1 MTTHGSWLA
10 PELTELAA
18 QRILDAA
25 ERLFAEK
32 GPGKVGM
39 GAIAD
44 AAGCSRATLYRYFE
58 SRRALQSAFAHR
70 EAIAIIEVIADRVA
84 AIEDARERGALALLT
99 ALEEVRARPTLA
111 AWVSPANAAELTD
124 VLRDS
129 PLIETFV
136 ARFVGAYDDVPDLD
150 LARWVLRSLISFLS
164 LPAGDPAEERRMVE
178 RFLVPLLTLS

>member
-10 PELTELAA
+10 PELNEIAA

-70 EAIAIIEVIADRVA
+70 EALAIIEVIADRIAGVEDRQDRA
-84 AIEDARERGALALLT
+84 VRAFVTAI
-99 ALEEVRARPTLA
+99 EEVRARPTLA
-111 AWVSPANAAELTD
+111 AWVSPANSAELAD

-136 ARFVGAYDDVPDLD
+136 ARFVGAYDASPDLD
-150 LARWVLRSLISFLS
+150 LARWVLRALISFLA
-164 LPAGDPAEERRMVE
+164 LPAADIAEERRMIE
-178 RFLVPLLTLS
+178 RFLAPLLTLE